1 MYDTSNSISIS
12 IVNIFDPVFFHQLSN
27 ELYWTISHLLSDDC
41 IWKITSITK
50 NHKIKTISGF
60 YFKEDLNLINKGII
74 SCEKIDIQVI
84 ITKTNYTQYLGIA
97 EIPGI
102 ENIQKIF
109 IKTINIPIQTPMW
122 ARIRGLLIPKHI

>member
-1 MYDTSNSISIS
+1 MDDITFVIGR
-12 IVNIFDPVFFHQLSN
+12 
-27 ELYWTISHLLSDDC
+27 LYL
-41 IWKITSITK
+41 K
-50 NHKIKTISGF
+50 NHINIYQTISGF

-109 IKTINIPIQTPMW
+109 IKTINIPIQTPM
-122 ARIRGLLIPKHI
+122 